1 MGLMPLPSWWLKRQ
15 AEADVVSAA
24 SNGILGANY
33 EMSSTMGALPTK
45 GHLNAT
51 FQMRML
57 NLLTLFRGGEG
68 PSGLREGVEMAFAV
82 ALQLLSLIAIFGLVV
97 SLKLAQRRIRVLEIA
112 IRDTRSSDQNNYFR
126 GSPQSI

>member
-57 NLLTLFRGGEG
+57 NLLTLFRGGGKARPVFERVWKW
-68 PSGLREGVEMAFAV
+68 P
-82 ALQLLSLIAIFGLVV
+82 LLSRF
-97 SLKLAQRRIRVLEIA
+97 SCCR
-112 IRDTRSSDQNNYFR
+112 
-126 GSPQSI
+126 

>member
-1 MGLMPLPSWWLKRQ
+1 
-15 AEADVVSAA
+15 
-24 SNGILGANY
+24 
-33 EMSSTMGALPTK
+33 MGALPTK